1 MSKKSLLVL
10 VGLGLLAAC
19 AEPPTGPANVDP
31 GASQQQPR
39 HEPCDYRTGPGPR
52 TDLPAARV
60 PETCPI

>member
-1 MSKKSLLVL
+1 MSKKSLLLL

-19 AEPPTGPANVDP
+19 AEPPTGPASVDT

-39 HEPCDYRTGPGPR
+39 QDPCGPRSDPGPR

-60 PETCPI
+60 PSTCPI